1 MPFALR
7 RPHTRR
13 SHTRRPLAV
22 AVIAAGLLGLTA
34 TAASA
39 HVTVKPDVTASGG
52 YAELVFRIP
61 NESPSATTTKVV
73 LTLPQVNPF
82 TEVSVEPVPGWD
94 VTVTDAPLPSPATVD
109 GTTIS
114 KAPRVVTAAAAGAA
128 AIAPGP
134 NQSFAISAG
143 PLPAPGTLELPV
155 AQTYSDRS
163 VVAWTDPTTKG
174 AAEPEHPAPHV
185 EVTAAVDDIDHQ
197 GGAPSGTDTAAAPLS
212 STTHAT
218 SDTTSR
224 WFSGAALVVAPGA
237 LGLQLVGRRRQDG

>member
-7 RPHTRR
+7 RPPTRR

-39 HVTVKPDVTASGG
+39 HVTVKPDVAAPGG
-52 YAELVFRIP
+52 YAELVFRFP

-109 GTTIS
+109 GRTIS
-114 KAPRVVTAAAAGAA
+114 KAPRVVTAAAAAAAGAA

-134 NQSFAISAG
+134 NRALPSRPVPCLPPGRSSCRSPRPTPTGRSWPG
-143 PLPAPGTLELPV
+143 PIRRRRALP
-155 AQTYSDRS
+155 S
-163 VVAWTDPTTKG
+163 
-174 AAEPEHPAPHV
+174 
-185 EVTAAVDDIDHQ
+185 
-197 GGAPSGTDTAAAPLS
+197 PSTRHL
-212 STTHAT
+212 
-218 SDTTSR
+218 TSR
-224 WFSGAALVVAPGA
+224 
-237 LGLQLVGRRRQDG
+237 